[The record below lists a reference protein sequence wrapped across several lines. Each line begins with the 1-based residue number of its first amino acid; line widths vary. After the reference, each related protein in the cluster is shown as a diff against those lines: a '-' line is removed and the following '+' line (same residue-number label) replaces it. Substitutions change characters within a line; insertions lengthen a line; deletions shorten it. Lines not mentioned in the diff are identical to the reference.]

1 MRSPLTW
8 RSEVNKLNLKN
19 NELTEKW
26 FKYLTSGIVYNVWG
40 CDCIIHAD
48 SDFDGDIVATTDN
61 PVFLRCRYDNLP
73 ITYTNQRQIRIYQE
87 EELYLADIQ
96 SFNSE
101 IGSITNI
108 STAFYELLSLYEDN
122 PEKMMEVSEILERL
136 KLIRKC
142 QGDSIDK
149 AKGIKIEPMP
159 KHWTKKSK
167 SITR

>member
-1 MRSPLTW
+1 MIPDMYAFMQHAFGHTVTGALKEFEHYSYFWNKRGKTDVVAMRSPLTW

-73 ITYTNQRQIRIYQE
+73 ITY
-87 EELYLADIQ
+87 
-96 SFNSE
+96 
-101 IGSITNI
+101 
-108 STAFYELLSLYEDN
+108 
-122 PEKMMEVSEILERL
+122 
-136 KLIRKC
+136 
-142 QGDSIDK
+142 
-149 AKGIKIEPMP
+149 
-159 KHWTKKSK
+159 SK
-167 SITR
+167 STVDKVHFRR